1 MDKRKAYRARERSS
15 SVGDQARDR
24 PREDSF
30 DGRRD
35 CAAPVNRTL
44 ARGDQYASDSS
55 SSSDWGAD
63 EAVSAVSHTSSAS
76 PAVHFERDG
85 RSLRSD
91 MKEGGG
97 AASPI
102 HGPEKPPRMKSVVT
116 VPSGSGADRL
126 EPARLLTNLPA
137 SLPEVHQSE
146 GPLACHHEDYD
157 KSLPRDWRNQD
168 YEEVRRSRCVVRF
181 DVHTGQPY
189 LAPNAGYESRMR
201 MWQGNRVSPPYERGV
216 HPTDRWTPGREVVGT
231 SAAEQVRQPPLLPTS
246 FETSAEPGRGS
257 VRWLP
262 TEPCGFE
269 TRAPVG
275 DFRYWRRAD
284 DERHD
289 AAFLDNTLEVL
300 YLEKYFEI
308 LLESI

>member
-85 RSLRSD
+85 RSLRSE

-102 HGPEKPPRMKSVVT
+102 HGPETPPRMRSVVT

-126 EPARLLTNLPA
+126 EPARFLTI
-137 SLPEVHQSE
+137 
-146 GPLACHHEDYD
+146 Y
-157 KSLPRDWRNQD
+157 PR
-168 YEEVRRSRCVVRF
+168 RCPRF
-181 DVHTGQPY
+181 IKAKNP
-189 LAPNAGYESRMR
+189 
-201 MWQGNRVSPPYERGV
+201 
-216 HPTDRWTPGREVVGT
+216 
-231 SAAEQVRQPPLLPTS
+231 
-246 FETSAEPGRGS
+246 
-257 VRWLP
+257 
-262 TEPCGFE
+262 
-269 TRAPVG
+269 
-275 DFRYWRRAD
+275 
-284 DERHD
+284 
-289 AAFLDNTLEVL
+289 
-300 YLEKYFEI
+300 
-308 LLESI
+308 